1 MKLRVLG
8 IICSCFILLAACGDK
23 TAEKAI
29 EQGKLALANKEYDK
43 ALASFSLALDEK
55 SDEAKVLHTQTK
67 KWMDAMKAKD
77 EQKWDEANKLFGEVV
92 ETKGG
97 ISSLKEDA
105 KKMKGEL
112 KSNKDTLDTYNNKLS
127 QAQELINNKSLD
139 EAKQLLSTVQQETA
153 TNEKLKDHNQKA
165 TQLMATVDMELAK
178 IESEKK
184 QKEAEE
190 KKQAEEQKRAE
201 EKKQVE
207 EQKQVD
213 IKSDEEAIPYVRKA
227 LEKYLAGN
235 PLSKADIRIMP
246 DSGMNT
252 EQGYGGRIYENKETH
267 ITHIVDYHVKFNGS
281 VTLMT
286 TAGET
291 YQY

>member
-165 TQLMATVDMELAK
+165 TQLMATVDMELTK

>member
-23 TAEKAI
+23 TADKAI

-105 KKMKGEL
+105 KKVKDEL
-112 KSNKDTLDTYNNKLS
+112 KSNKDTLDTYNNKLT
-127 QAQELINNKSLD
+127 QAQELINNTSLD
-139 EAKQLLSTVQQETA
+139 EAKQLLRTVQQETA
-153 TNEKLKDHNQKA
+153 TNEKLKEHNQKA

-178 IESEKK
+178 IEDEKKRKEAKEKK
-184 QKEAEE
+184 QVEE
-190 KKQAEEQKRAE
+190 KKRAE

-252 EQGYGGRIYENKETH
+252 EQGYGGGIYENKETH

>member
-55 SDEAKVLHTQTK
+55 SDEAKVLYTQTK

-165 TQLMATVDMELAK
+165 TQLMATVDMELTK

-227 LEKYLAGN
+227 LKKYLAGN

>member
-1 MKLRVLG
+1 MK
-8 IICSCFILLAACGDK
+8 
-23 TAEKAI
+23 
-29 EQGKLALANKEYDK
+29 
-43 ALASFSLALDEK
+43 K

-77 EQKWDEANKLFGEVV
+77 EQNWDEANKLFGEVV

-112 KSNKDTLDTYNNKLS
+112 KSNKETLDTYNNKLS

-153 TNEKLKDHNQKA
+153 TNEKLKEHNQKV
-165 TQLMATVDMELAK
+165 TQLMATVDMELTK
-178 IESEKK
+178 IEDEKK
-184 QKEAEE
+184 QKEVKE
-190 KKQAEEQKRAE
+190 KKQAEEKKRAE
-201 EKKQVE
+201 EK
-207 EQKQVD
+207 KQVD

-252 EQGYGGRIYENKETH
+252 EQGYGGGIYENKETH

-286 TAGET
+286 TTGET

>member
-1 MKLRVLG
+1 MKLRILG
-8 IICSCFILLAACGDK
+8 IICSCFILLAGCGDK
-23 TAEKAI
+23 TADKAI

-55 SDEAKVLHTQTK
+55 SDEAKILHTQTK

-77 EQKWDEANKLFGEVV
+77 EQKWDEANKLFGEVE

-105 KKMKGEL
+105 KKMKDEL
-112 KSNKDTLDTYNNKLS
+112 KSNKETLDTYNNKLS

-153 TNEKLKDHNQKA
+153 TNEKLKEYNQKA
-165 TQLMATVDMELAK
+165 AQLMATVDMELTK
-178 IESEKK
+178 IEDEKK
-184 QKEAEE
+184 QKEAKE
-190 KKQAEEQKRAE
+190 KKQAE

-207 EQKQVD
+207 EKKQAD

-235 PLSKADIRIMP
+235 PLDVKDTVLTP
-246 DSGMNT
+246 DSSMNT
-252 EQGYGGRIYENKETH
+252 EQGYGGRIDEDKETH
-267 ITHIVDYHVKFNGS
+267 RAHVADYHVKFDGS
-281 VTLMT
+281 VTIIESD
-286 TAGET
+286 GET
-291 YQY
+291 YRY

>member
-77 EQKWDEANKLFGEVV
+77 EQKWDEANKFFGEVV

-165 TQLMATVDMELAK
+165 TQLMATVDMELTK

-201 EKKQVE
+201 EKKHVE

>member
-23 TAEKAI
+23 TADKAI

-105 KKMKGEL
+105 KKMKDEL
-112 KSNKDTLDTYNNKLS
+112 KSNKDTLDTYNNKLT
-127 QAQELINNKSLD
+127 QAQELINNTSLD

-153 TNEKLKDHNQKA
+153 KNEKLKEHNQKA

-178 IESEKK
+178 IESEKN
-184 QKEAEE
+184 QKEAKE
-190 KKQAEEQKRAE
+190 KKQAE

-207 EQKQVD
+207 EKKRAEEAKQVD

-235 PLSKADIRIMP
+235 PLSKADVRIMP

-267 ITHIVDYHVKFNGS
+267 ITHIIDYHVKFNGS
-281 VTLMT
+281 VTLMKMT
-286 TAGET
+286 GET

>member
-1 MKLRVLG
+1 MKTRILG
-8 IICSCFILLAACGDK
+8 IICSCFILLAGCGDK
-23 TAEKAI
+23 TANKAI

-77 EQKWDEANKLFGEVV
+77 EQNWDEANKLFGEVV

-112 KSNKDTLDTYNNKLS
+112 KSNKETLDTYNNKLS

-153 TNEKLKDHNQKA
+153 TNEKLKEHNQKV
-165 TQLMATVDMELAK
+165 TQLMATVDMELTK
-178 IESEKK
+178 IEDEKK
-184 QKEAEE
+184 QKEVKE
-190 KKQAEEQKRAE
+190 KKQAEEKKRAE
-201 EKKQVE
+201 EK
-207 EQKQVD
+207 KQVD

-252 EQGYGGRIYENKETH
+252 EQGYGGGIYENKETH

-286 TAGET
+286 TTGET

>member
-1 MKLRVLG
+1 MKTRILG

-77 EQKWDEANKLFGEVV
+77 EQKWDEANKLFEEVV

-127 QAQELINNKSLD
+127 QGQELINNKSLD

-165 TQLMATVDMELAK
+165 TQLMATVDMELTK

>member
-165 TQLMATVDMELAK
+165 TQLMATVDMELTK

-201 EKKQVE
+201 KKKQVE

>member
-77 EQKWDEANKLFGEVV
+77 EQKWDEANKLFEEVV

-165 TQLMATVDMELAK
+165 TQLMATVDMELTK